1 MLEIQLNEVDM
12 KPHKMADKFRRQA
25 LAEYVFN
32 DTELTF
38 FDAVVRALHNYWT
51 ASDILSKEGLTV
63 TAGTMVRKHPA
74 LEVSKIAW
82 AQFISGCKHLG
93 ICTPSQEEKRPY
105 GTGP

>member
-1 MLEIQLNEVDM
+1 M
-12 KPHKMADKFRRQA
+12 KIHAKADEFRRQV

-32 DTELTF
+32 DAELTF
-38 FDAVVRALHNYWT
+38 FDAVVRALNNYWA

-63 TAGTMVRKHPA
+63 TAGSMVRKHPA

-82 AQFISGCKHLG
+82 GQFVTGCRHLG
-93 ICTPSQEEKRPY
+93 LCLPAKEERRPY